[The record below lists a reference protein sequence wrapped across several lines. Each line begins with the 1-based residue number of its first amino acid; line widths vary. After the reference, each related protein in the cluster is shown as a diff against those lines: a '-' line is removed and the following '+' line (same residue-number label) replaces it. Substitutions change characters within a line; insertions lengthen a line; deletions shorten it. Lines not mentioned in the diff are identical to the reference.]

1 MEARMSR
8 YRLFSAV
15 FLFMQVANAHAQS
28 SDPAWLDDLTFQ
40 IATFKQCEV
49 AYILNMREGSLGGQN
64 TYEARVQCEDGRMF
78 DASRIGD
85 DAPFTFEKCEIQ
97 VC

>member
-1 MEARMSR
+1 MEVRMLR
-8 YRLFSAV
+8 CWLFSAI
-15 FLFMQVANAHAQS
+15 FLFTAVANAHAQS
-28 SDPAWLDDLTFQ
+28 SDPAWLDDLNFQ
-40 IATFKQCEV
+40 IATFQQCEV

-85 DAPFTFEKCEIQ
+85 DAMFTFVKCDTQ

>member
-1 MEARMSR
+1 MSR
-8 YRLFSAV
+8 FWLFSV
-15 FLFMQVANAHAQS
+15 VLLVIQVSNGHAQS

-40 IATFKQCEV
+40 IATDKQCEV
-49 AYILNMREGSLGGQN
+49 SYILNMREGSLGGQN

-85 DAPFTFEKCEIQ
+85 NALFTFEKCEIQ

>member
-1 MEARMSR
+1 MLR
-8 YRLFSAV
+8 YWLFSV
-15 FLFMQVANAHAQS
+15 ILLIIQVANAHAQS
-28 SDPAWLDDLTFQ
+28 SDPAWLDDLNFQ

-49 AYILNMREGSLGGQN
+49 AYILNMREGTLGGQN

-85 DAPFTFEKCEIQ
+85 DAPFTFEKCDTQ